1 MGKTKPWK
9 QNTKGHVSKDQFR
22 QVKVGSIKKNKDPK
36 FKNTPTGKVAL
47 IDNSKARNKNVK
59 YMPSLPS
66 QKNAQKG
73 FTDAKNKN
81 KNQNSPKQA
90 VKGNAKHLKQ
100 GSPNEKK
107 FSSKAENKSL
117 KRKFI
122 FNPEETLELFD
133 DSSSGVNEETAS
145 QEDTSLNKTDETFE
159 DEEGSDTDTPD
170 IFGNSLKDESDED
183 DEDFEEEDEVEEED
197 DDSDDSGNNDEEET
211 VEYKGVKR
219 FKGLKPKAKKNDA
232 DKEAQESDGDD
243 DDDEGENYMN
253 ATFDESDED
262 DDEDNDNDD
271 EKQVQ
276 NIKGQYDDL
285 PMETDEDDD
294 KDDDDD
300 DDDDVDEEMGLKAL
314 LGQSIVDDD
323 DDEDFNEENEDDEDV
338 DINSEDSDDL
348 DEENIKA
355 LLSIVDDDDDEDFN
369 EENEDDEDD
378 DISSEDEDDEENDN
392 TVIQVKADKAANKK
406 ESQVE
411 KAKKT
416 SIIDIRTVMFKRVVI
431 IENISKETTKEQITA
446 LFGPYGDVVQVSLD
460 PLIILTTVT
469 NPKTA
474 AAKTRPKLLSFT
486 GKLLYSNEES
496 ALNAVKAM
504 HGKIVDGNY
513 LMVQTLGKFNGPYD
527 ARKAVFITNLK
538 KDVKLNEIW
547 KAFRECGD
555 INCVELKRNP
565 ETMSCRC
572 GYIHF
577 FTEEAVSNALKLSD
591 VVEVQGQR
599 VTVVKI
605 RFNPNDKDWYRSETF
620 VYRPLIGEGTERLV
634 LHKPLKK
641 FEHSLGESLARNATR
656 ERNVKKH
663 KKQEDDEGKESTAFQ
678 GQKVNLK
685 NKKKKNKL
693 DKKKKKMAER
703 LAAKSAKV

>member
-47 IDNSKARNKNVK
+47 INNSKAQNKNVK

-81 KNQNSPKQA
+81 QNSPKQA
-90 VKGNAKHLKQ
+90 FKSNAKHLKQ

-107 FSSKAENKSL
+107 FSSKAENKSS
-117 KRKFI
+117 KGKFI

-145 QEDTSLNKTDETFE
+145 QEDTSLSKTDETFE

-197 DDSDDSGNNDEEET
+197 DDSDDSDNNDEEET

-219 FKGLKPKAKKNDA
+219 FKGLKPKTKKNDA
-232 DKEAQESDGDD
+232 DKEAQESDDND

-262 DDEDNDNDD
+262 DDEDEEENNDD

-285 PMETDEDDD
+285 LMETDEDDD

-300 DDDDVDEEMGLKAL
+300 DDDEMDEEMGLKAL
-314 LGQSIVDDD
+314 LGQ
-323 DDEDFNEENEDDEDV
+323 
-338 DINSEDSDDL
+338 
-348 DEENIKA
+348 
-355 LLSIVDDDDDEDFN
+355 SIVDDDDDEDFN

-392 TVIQVKADKAANKK
+392 TVIQVKGDKAANKK
-406 ESQVE
+406 GTQVE
-411 KAKKT
+411 KAKKK

-446 LFGPYGDVVQVSLD
+446 LFSPYGDVIQVSLD

-527 ARKAVFITNLK
+527 AGKAVFITNLK

-565 ETMSCRC
+565 ETMSCQC

-599 VTVVKI
+599 VIVLKI

-641 FEHSLGESLARNATR
+641 FEYSLGESVARNAKH